1 MPRPL
6 AIRVHATQAAPP
18 PHGMHFMMILGMLT
32 CITFG
37 HCTAFHYFEG
47 QKVWSCNLVGF
58 GSDQCA
64 ASMNIKEWEPLLGNA
79 RYDICALWG
88 LLKGQLMKIKLTIDG
103 KVVAPATS
111 TFWITH
117 TQHFGRGMRG
127 SCEAYWDDG
136 VFDCSAPQQLS
147 AARLIQIFNGV
158 KGGGWNKH
166 VTPYFRGKE
175 ALFEF
180 PTHEGLVN
188 IDGEVMRYEGGKVKV
203 ECVPKV
209 VRFFAPQC

>member
-1 MPRPL
+1 
-6 AIRVHATQAAPP
+6 
-18 PHGMHFMMILGMLT
+18 
-32 CITFG
+32 
-37 HCTAFHYFEG
+37 
-47 QKVWSCNLVGF
+47 
-58 GSDQCA
+58 
-64 ASMNIKEWEPLLGNA
+64 MNIKEWEPLLGNA

-88 LLKGQLMKIKLTIDG
+88 LLKGQLLKVKLTIDG

-136 VFDCSAPQQLS
+136 MFDCSAPQQLS

-166 VTPYFRGKE
+166 VTPYFHGKEASVSETSLSPPFLPRICSRTLMGCFAPPCCPLFLLTCALLMTPSHSE

-180 PTHEGLVN
+180 PSNEGLVN
-188 IDGEVMRYEGGKVKV
+188 IDGEVMRYQGGKVKV
-203 ECVPKV
+203 ECIPKV
-209 VRFFAPQC
+209 VRFFAPLSQC